1 MLQPSGTARTQL
13 SKCLQC
19 SRRAEERARYPQDS
33 FRSRYNYYDDTRH
46 TVDYLYPV
54 TNQVIFSI
62 ILYHDKIFIEGDGK
76 LEALQ
81 PELPNV
87 E

>member
-1 MLQPSGTARTQL
+1 MTQL
-13 SKCLQC
+13 RSYKYLQC
-19 SRRAEERARYPQDS
+19 SRRAEERARYPLDS

-54 TNQVIFSI
+54 TNQVNFGI
-62 ILYHDKIFIEGDGK
+62 ILHLDRICIEGDGK

-81 PELPNV
+81 PELPNF